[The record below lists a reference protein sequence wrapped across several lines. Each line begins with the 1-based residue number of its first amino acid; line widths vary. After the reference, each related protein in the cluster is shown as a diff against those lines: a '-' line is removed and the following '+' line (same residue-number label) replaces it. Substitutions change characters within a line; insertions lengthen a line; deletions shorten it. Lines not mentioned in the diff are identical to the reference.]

1 MDILIMISTCSMK
14 AGIYNSKL
22 NIFKIISSSVIDDW
36 DPTFVSWQLF
46 LALMVGS
53 VSEIY
58 TSFSINV
65 LFLRI

>member
-1 MDILIMISTCSMK
+1 MDILILISTCSMK

-22 NIFKIISSSVIDDW
+22 NVFKIISSSVIDDW

-53 VSEIY
+53 EIY